1 MITSSR
7 YLIITI
13 LLLISGLQAMSQ
25 SEPAFAVATQSD
37 SGRCKPL
44 MSREL
49 FHDFID
55 KQQRIILDLD
65 KKRDDSRF
73 TVSSNE
79 EINNDLT
86 YAVVSRV
93 DQFQCRIETDTLLP
107 AQQKVRYLKGME
119 NVLRFF
125 VVNVTSRKVTP
136 LVIYNVI
143 GAYENCVEA
152 DKNNQSILPIIHKL
166 SYAEALSVLKS
177 DATTLEK
184 NEGYKQ
190 SQQQLILK
198 YCGVYPEKAL
208 QVLKDNP
215 GLPFADSLVRV
226 AGHRYPRQLY
236 DYAMAQN
243 QLGDVI
249 RAVQDDVFVQSIS
262 KMAASKSGQ
271 QYFPFLDNIVKG
283 KISFEEIDAAKDD
296 SLMYYQLLV
305 RTQMEYVKRAMD
317 KDTAFEF
324 ASLTRRLEDK
334 ARSVFVETINALHNE
349 TPEVRFASIQSLNA
363 QELYYLAVSSD
374 GSIYTSSF
382 VKGVYPLMMRK
393 INNRGDSLLLLLHF
407 DKYRKFIKMA
417 AGYNMLSHFL
427 GSFPQKSNGQEESDA
442 EKLMKAFVGKLEAGE
457 GYEDGVD
464 VADSYA
470 SIAES
475 IKPLAKEML
484 KNVQTNLKRNTAAY
498 NKRGI
503 AIYKILNDLFLSAD
517 TANKIDLSERL
528 GIPPVYTVP
537 YTSLAND
544 SGNVV
549 MHVFF
554 YGDDDGKKS
563 FKGFLNIFN
572 NNNWKTDQDNEQWV
586 TITSVKGKPVTI
598 YANRPLP
605 EETGADER
613 AQEALQAYME
623 QNREIP
629 TITIHRG
636 HSYYADATIEQM
648 FPGSRIIFMGSCG
661 GYHLLN
667 SILEKTPGAHII
679 STKQIADFPVNDPFF
694 QLLTDKVRNGKDIN
708 WVPFW
713 NELDKMVTAKI
724 FEDYIPPYKNL
735 GALFIMAYK
744 KEMEKE

>member
-1 MITSSR
+1 
-7 YLIITI
+7 
-13 LLLISGLQAMSQ
+13 MSQ
-25 SEPAFAVATQSD
+25 SEPAFASTSHLD

-49 FHDFID
+49 FHDLID
-55 KQQRIILDLD
+55 KQQRIVLDLD
-65 KKRDDSRF
+65 KKKDDNRF
-73 TVSSNE
+73 SVSSNE
-79 EINNDLT
+79 DINNDIT
-86 YAVVSRV
+86 YVVVNRV

-125 VVNVTSRKVTP
+125 VINVTSRKVKP

-143 GAYENCVEA
+143 SAYENCVEE
-152 DKNNQSILPIIHKL
+152 DKNNRSILPVINKL
-166 SYAEALSVLKS
+166 SYTEALSVLKS

-184 NEGYKQ
+184 NDGYKQ

-198 YCGVYPEKAL
+198 YCGVYPERTF

-215 GLPFADSLVRV
+215 GLPFTDSLVRI
-226 AGHRYPRQLY
+226 AGHLYPRQLY
-236 DYAMAQN
+236 DYAAAQN

-249 RAVQDDVFVQSIS
+249 RAIQDDVLIRSVS
-262 KMAASKSGQ
+262 KMAGSKSGQ

-283 KISFEEIDAAKDD
+283 KMTFEEIDAAKDD
-296 SLMYYQLLV
+296 SLSYYQLLV
-305 RTQMEYVKRAMD
+305 STQMEYVRRALN

-349 TPEVRFASIQSLNA
+349 TPEVRFNCIQAMNA

-382 VKGVYPLMMRK
+382 VKGVYPLMMK
-393 INNRGDSLLLLLHF
+393 KVNNRGDSLLLLLHF

-417 AGYNMLSHFL
+417 AGYNTLSQFL
-427 GSFPQKSNGQEESDA
+427 GSFPPKNNPEDENLRGEGDA

-484 KNVQTNLKRNTAAY
+484 KNVQANLKRNTAAG

-503 AIYKILNDLFLSAD
+503 AIYKILTDLFLSAD
-517 TANKIDLSERL
+517 TANKIDLAARL

-537 YTSLAND
+537 YTSLVND
-544 SGNVV
+544 SGKVV

-572 NNNWKTDQDNEQWV
+572 NNNWKIDQDNPQWV
-586 TITSVKGKPVTI
+586 TITAAKGKPVVI

-605 EETGADER
+605 EETGEDER
-613 AQEALQAYME
+613 AQDALLAFME
-623 QNREIP
+623 QNKEYP
-629 TITIHRG
+629 SITIHRG
-636 HSYYADATIEQM
+636 HSYYADATIKQM

-713 NELDKMVTAKI
+713 SELDKMVTAKI